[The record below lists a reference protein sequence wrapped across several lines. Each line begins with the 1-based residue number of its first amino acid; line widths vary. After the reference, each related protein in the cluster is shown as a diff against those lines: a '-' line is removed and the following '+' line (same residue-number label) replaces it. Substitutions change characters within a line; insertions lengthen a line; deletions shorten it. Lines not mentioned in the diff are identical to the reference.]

1 MIEVVCY
8 QCGLR
13 ILVPPSVQGKE
24 GVCFNCQAPIR
35 VPSAVLRETHLNLAF
50 ERGDR
55 IGDRYVIEERIG
67 KGGMGAVYRAH
78 DTLVDEPV
86 ALKFMHPELLRT
98 EKGRQMFI
106 QEAQIARRLRHENIV
121 AVHDVA
127 WTSEGILYLSM
138 EFLSGQSL
146 RAFLRKKRNDR
157 RLVEVRLAVTVLK
170 QVLAAL
176 EYAHRTVIH
185 RDIKP
190 ENVFLLAS
198 ERVKMLDFGLAKV
211 VHEELFGA
219 PVAAAATGR
228 VVGTL
233 GYAAPEQR
241 LRRTVDLRADL
252 YSVGLLLYE
261 LFTLRTPLDEFV
273 PVPQVR
279 EDVSPG
285 LQAVLDRALA
295 EEKERRWQSATEF
308 RNALEE
314 AFETAYGRSTVQMLS
329 PTTDKEPSTEGMV
342 YLEGGNFLMGSNDVR
357 DEAPEEEVY
366 VGPFWMDVHPVT
378 VGEFARFLQATSH
391 PEPRFWRDPQ
401 YNGPDQPVV
410 GITWAEAR
418 AYAKWQGKDL
428 PTEAQWEFAARGKE
442 NRRYPWG
449 NLPPEPT
456 LCNFGDNLGMPS
468 IISMHE
474 RGATPE
480 GIQDMAG
487 NIMEWTQDA
496 FVPYPVARR
505 TSGNGAQNAPRKAV
519 RGGCWNS
526 RPGELTSTARK
537 GLFPESRLNTVG
549 FRCVVPVRNKR

>member
-1 MIEVVCY
+1 MIEVVCS

-13 ILVPPSVQGKE
+13 ILAPPTVQGKE
-24 GVCFNCQAPIR
+24 GVCFNCRAPLR
-35 VPSAVLRETHLNLAF
+35 VPSAALRETHLNLAF

-55 IGDRYVIEERIG
+55 VSDRYIIEERIG
-67 KGGMGAVYRAH
+67 KGGMGVVYRAL
-78 DTLVDEPV
+78 DALVKEPV
-86 ALKFMHPELLRT
+86 ALKFMHPEMLRT

-146 RAFLRKKRNDR
+146 RAFLRKKRTDR
-157 RLVEVRLAVTVLK
+157 RLVEVRLGVTLLK

-190 ENVFLLAS
+190 ENVFLLAG
-198 ERVKMLDFGLAKV
+198 ERIKVLDFGLAKV
-211 VHEELFGA
+211 VHEELLTA
-219 PVAAAATGR
+219 TADAAASGHP
-228 VVGTL
+228 VGTL
-233 GYAAPEQR
+233 GYSAPEQR
-241 LRRTVDLRADL
+241 LRRAVDLRADL
-252 YSVGLLLYE
+252 YSVGLLFYE
-261 LFTLRTPLDEFV
+261 LLTLRTPLDDYV
-273 PVPQVR
+273 PTPQVR

-285 LQAVLDRALA
+285 LLAVLDRAVA

-308 RNALEE
+308 RVALEE
-314 AFETAYGRSTVQMLS
+314 AFETAYGVTTVQVLT
-329 PTTDKEPSTEGMV
+329 PNGDKQPSTDGMV
-342 YLEGGNFLMGSNDVR
+342 YIEGGNFLMGNNEVR

-366 VGPFWMDVHPVT
+366 VAPFWMDVHPVT
-378 VGEFARFLQATSH
+378 VAEFARFLEATGR
-391 PEPRFWRDPQ
+391 PEPKYWRDPQ

-410 GITWAEAR
+410 GVTWAEAF
-418 AYAKWQGKDL
+418 AYAQWLGKDL

-449 NLPPEPT
+449 SLPPDPT
-456 LCNFGDNLGMPS
+456 RCNFGENLGMPS
-468 IISMHE
+468 IIAMHE
-474 RGATPE
+474 SGATPE

-487 NIMEWTQDA
+487 NVMEWTKDP

-505 TSGNGAQNAPRKAV
+505 PGGNGPPNAPRRAV
-519 RGGCWNS
+519 RGGCWS
-526 RPGELTSTARK
+526 SKPEELACTARK
-537 GLFPESRLNTVG
+537 GLFPESRLATVG
-549 FRCVVPVRNKR
+549 FRGVIPLRRGK